1 MIVDTS
7 FPADLSEIKDASI
20 LANELGFDGIFAA
33 EVKSDPFVA
42 SAVASQHAP
51 GMDLGTKIAVA
62 FARTPM
68 TTAYAAHGLNELSGG
83 RFHLGLGTQVRA
95 HITRR
100 FSMPWSQPTVRMRE
114 YVVAMKEIWESWRTN
129 EPLAFKGEFYEH
141 SLMTEYFVPE
151 TRTQSAPPVW
161 LASVGPRM
169 TDPDEVKRLIR
180 AHPWATIVS
189 ATTGRGLVASHYPV
203 LLDETADGIVLHGFW
218 TREYMDKVMMPAID
232 RGLEKGGRTRDDL
245 AITGGG
251 FLITGATA
259 EELAKKRELI
269 RYQVAFY
276 GSTPSYRPVWEAHDM
291 GELGD
296 RLHTL
301 SIEKSADRWQRMTS
315 LISDEVLDLYA
326 VTAEPANVGT
336 ALLARHGDYADRI
349 SIPALVGDP
358 DVWSKTIATL
368 RAGGDRTAQ

>member
-100 FSMPWSQPTVRMRE
+100 FSMPWSQPSARMRE
-114 YVVAMKEIWESWRTN
+114 YVVAMKEIWSSWRTG
-129 EPLAFKGEFYEH
+129 EPLAFSGEFYEH
-141 SLMTEYFVPE
+141 SLMTEYFVPP
-151 TRTQSAPPVW
+151 TTTAAPPPVW
-161 LASVGPRM
+161 LAAVGPRLA
-169 TDPDEVKRLIR
+169 EV
-180 AHPWATIVS
+180 AAEV
-189 ATTGRGLVASHYPV
+189 
-203 LLDETADGIVLHGFW
+203 ADGIVLHGFW
-218 TREYMDKVMMPAID
+218 TRAYMDKVLMPAIEE
-232 RGLEKGGRTRDDL
+232 GLAKAGRTRDDFT
-245 AITGGG
+245 ITGGG
-251 FLITGATA
+251 FLITGADEA
-259 EELAKKRELI
+259 ELAANRERV

-276 GSTPSYRPVWEAHDM
+276 GSTPTYRPVWEAHDM

-315 LISDEVLDLYA
+315 LISDEVLDLFA

-336 ALLARHGDYADRI
+336 ALLERHGDYADRI